1 MGVFKKASK
10 YRKPLSELKIKE
22 DLLNQELKRTGMLSE
37 KMTTSKMYYDVAS
50 QTPAVEAIL
59 SDVPDVGNVRANGRG
74 NAPDIDPSDPSTW
87 ANGGKDMSWL
97 KNPNTLEVLN
107 GDDVTGQN
115 IFDTPDLTG
124 FKGLLS
130 DPEDDT
136 SDMLSYG
143 GIARTGMLGVWGTSY
158 GVLGGPGGFTV
169 VLAAFGWPQGGSNPS
184 DRGYGGFYRTD
195 DDATYAARLRMKAKV
210 MSYGDAWNDANN
222 WKNAKSWIP
231 FNSYGAGSSYSN
243 YNGIKKEGNET
254 DPAQIYVDV
263 GMFTGSAGKYE
274 STVATP
280 KSIILRANEG
290 LGDPG
295 FFPGPIQSWLMNRL
309 KLAKQGSQ
317 YLLDKVKGKIDA
329 WDDKTDFFFKAGQG
343 INKDVTLVADILW
356 DLVPEKGKNAI
367 LGVANKLIDKVE
379 DAILPYIKDNYGDQ
393 AGGADTSRNWMEE
406 YSKRSYDN
414 QDGFT
419 ENQDLTDVTSDELKN
434 SIKDGVAENLKKYDP
449 ILRNSDGSYD
459 KDKLRNEINDS
470 IEDSKGFDGNN
481 SMGKQPGSGWVTE
494 ENIDHYLET
503 GELIISK
510 GTEDGSDTGY
520 QFRRKQS
527 DDAVVNFVSG
537 LLDFNADTTAS
548 ASGGLKGVAEMV
560 GSITAAKLNLRT
572 KTKENSTGSAAQD
585 LEETPPMPWE
595 FRVDAGKPGSKNK
608 NESFIMESRKKKFKE
623 PEWGLSELLGFDGG
637 GDTKN
642 VKESY
647 LSEGWQSPEHVNVDK
662 DERKR
667 WFKEKDIQPE
677 YPKKAPPK
685 QVNGWHPSL
694 VDKPIDNPTIKIT
707 DEELIRNHRLTDKEV
722 KEWKDTINALNAY
735 IDAHPEE
742 LIHARQRYPVSD
754 PRLAELNWKMDT
766 MLGATE
772 EFLDKKYPEN
782 TRLFTQLQKSVKR
795 SIKLTDPTTFKVKLG
810 KETSYKKLL
819 NVDYITHAYSPTA
832 QKEIKV
838 KVKQDKDKKKTAA
851 RFFRKERKKSKSE
864 ILDLRIKQLDIDMS
878 KTLTN
883 P

>member
-22 DLLNQELKRTGMLSE
+22 DFLNQELKRTGMLSE

-50 QTPAVEAIL
+50 HTPAVEAIL
-59 SDVPDVGNVRANGRG
+59 SDVPDPNNIRVNGSG
-74 NAPDIDPSDPSTW
+74 NASDIDPSNPSTW
-87 ANGGKDMSWL
+87 ANGGNSINHL
-97 KNPNTLEVLN
+97 LNTNTLPVTN
-107 GDDVTGQN
+107 GDDVSNQPVLA
-115 IFDTPDLTG
+115 TPDVTG
-124 FKGLLS
+124 FAGL
-130 DPEDDT
+130 DT
-136 SDMLSYG
+136 DQPYAGIFG
-143 GIARTGMLGVWGTSY
+143 GAYWGVWGTSY
-158 GVLGGPGGFTV
+158 GVIGAGNKATIILP
-169 VLAAFGWPQGGSNPS
+169 AFGWPNGSAPGEG
-184 DRGYGGFYRTD
+184 DRAGFSGQFRAD
-195 DDATYAARLRMKAKV
+195 SDATYNARRRMV
-210 MSYGDAWNDANN
+210 MQVQSYGSAWNDNNN
-222 WKNAKSWIP
+222 WKTVKAWVD
-231 FNSYGAGSSYSN
+231 FNSYGFGQTWTQYKAASGTIWREGDDGGGGALLEAYVSLGVYVGHSN
-243 YNGIKKEGNET
+243 NYT
-254 DPAQIYVDV
+254 
-263 GMFTGSAGKYE
+263 

-295 FFPGPIQSWLMNRL
+295 FFPGPIQSWLMNKL

-317 YLLDKVKGKIDA
+317 YLLDKIAPNNKYGVERER
-329 WDDKTDFFFKAGQG
+329 WSEMSDKEQKKLEATFKDFGEMDKSFTDRVGDW
-343 INKDVTLVADILW
+343 INKFKSGSEMIASIPTG
-356 DLVPEKGKNAI
+356 KG
-367 LGVANKLIDKVE
+367 VMD
-379 DAILPYIKDNYGDQ
+379 D
-393 AGGADTSRNWMEE
+393 
-406 YSKRSYDN
+406 
-414 QDGFT
+414 F
-419 ENQDLTDVTSDELKN
+419 LKAQKTN
-434 SIKDGVAENLKKYDP
+434 DHNPDHPDYKGPMNVRMSQGYK
-449 ILRNSDGSYD
+449 
-459 KDKLRNEINDS
+459 NEINKRVEAITSSLNGGKGPVDPNKLNDAE
-470 IEDSKGFDGNN
+470 IEALSNKMKEIVNGRPHGGWAWYNIMN
-481 SMGKQPGSGWVTE
+481 SLPVNGVTTVE
-494 ENIDHYLET
+494 RGENGRWNIDTNYLFTDRDDDVSAFPEKMS
-503 GELIISK
+503 GIIPPFIDPR
-510 GTEDGSDTGY
+510 EI
-520 QFRRKQS
+520 
-527 DDAVVNFVSG
+527 
-537 LLDFNADTTAS
+537 
-548 ASGGLKGVAEMV
+548 
-560 GSITAAKLNLRT
+560 ITNKAKKNT
-572 KTKENSTGSAAQD
+572 N
-585 LEETPPMPWE
+585 
-595 FRVDAGKPGSKNK
+595 KNK
-608 NESFIMESRKKKFKE
+608 YSQKFTQSETDKTVLGYLNNTQINLQLSYE
-623 PEWGLSELLGFDGG
+623 PEGE
-637 GDTKN
+637 
-642 VKESY
+642 V

-667 WFKEKDIQPE
+667 WFKEKDILPE

-707 DEELIRNHRLTDKEV
+707 KDELIRNHRLTDAEV
-722 KEWKDTINALNAY
+722 KEWTDTINALNAF
-735 IDAHPEE
+735 IDAYPEE

-782 TRLFTQLQKSVKR
+782 TRLFNQLQKSVTR